1 MGISDHD
8 YVNFSED
15 YELNYHLRKV
25 GKSQSI
31 ANRETL
37 RAMGRELKARLNKT
51 RITHGEFSPYVAA
64 NKHRLD

>member
-1 MGISDHD
+1 MGMSDHD

-15 YELNYHLRKV
+15 HEMNYHLRKV
-25 GKSQSI
+25 GKSQSS

-37 RAMGRELKARLNKT
+37 RVMGRELKAKLNAK
-51 RITHGEFSPYVAA
+51 RITHGQFSPYVAA